1 MSLEILKK
9 GQGRYVRWTA
19 YLMGAALVAF
29 GALRLYALINVPF
42 EESKAGPIE
51 RFFHVSGVPLIGE
64 LSIYRI
70 VAVLVGLFGILAI
83 HLFLNRNNTVD
94 LLIDTEQE
102 LRKVSWPSR
111 REVQNATVVVVIVTM
126 TLALLLAG
134 FDTVL
139 EYAFRLVY
147 GA

>member
-1 MSLEILKK
+1 MSLEIIKK

-29 GALRLYALINVPF
+29 GAIRLYATINVPYDPA
-42 EESKAGPIE
+42 KAGAVE
-51 RFFHVSGVPLIGE
+51 SFFHVGGVPLLGDISVYK
-64 LSIYRI
+64 LI
-70 VAVLVGLFGILAI
+70 AVVVGLFGLLAL
-83 HLFLNRNNTVD
+83 HLFLNREKAVD

-111 REVQNATVVVVIVTM
+111 REVQNATVVVVLVTM

-139 EYAFRLVY
+139 EFAFQLVY
-147 GA
+147 GT